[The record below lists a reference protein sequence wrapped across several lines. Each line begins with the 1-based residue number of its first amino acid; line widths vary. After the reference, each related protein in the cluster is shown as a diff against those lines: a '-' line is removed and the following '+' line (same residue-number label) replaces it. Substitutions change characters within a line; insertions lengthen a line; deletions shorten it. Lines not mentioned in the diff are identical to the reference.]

1 MKQKFI
7 FSAAGLG
14 DVVKGKL
21 YRLVPEQQ
29 QQQASEQGM
38 GEYKAVPAP
47 LYGTLSGKDASVRLG
62 EMLGKN
68 IICALT
74 LRANGLQMTI
84 PEAIV
89 NIVKRKRIVTT
100 AIVGGSGT
108 VKEFIGDDDMSIDIT
123 VGIVATDGTGNIID
137 EYPENEVYRLIDLL
151 DAKTID
157 IYSPFLDLF
166 DLDGGMFKIVVTDY
180 SVTQSTHTNRQ
191 VVTVNALSDY
201 DYTIYYE
208 EN

>member
-1 MKQKFI
+1 M
-7 FSAAGLG
+7 
-14 DVVKGKL
+14 
-21 YRLVPEQQ
+21 
-29 QQQASEQGM
+29 
-38 GEYKAVPAP
+38 
-47 LYGTLSGKDASVRLG
+47 
-62 EMLGKN
+62 
-68 IICALT
+68 
-74 LRANGLQMTI
+74 
-84 PEAIV
+84 
-89 NIVKRKRIVTT
+89 KRKRIVST
-100 AIVGGSGT
+100 AVVGGSGT

-123 VGIVATDGTGNIID
+123 VGIVATDGAGNIID

-180 SVTQSTHTNRQ
+180 GVTQSTHTNRQ
-191 VVTVNALSDY
+191 VVTINALSDY